1 MKIGSFF
8 PNRPQSTF
16 YAMAADDCSLHFDLD
31 NLTEKQWADHVA
43 NLELTG
49 MLQVALIAI
58 SKPDDYVGLYEEFQK
73 EEWSQTLRRYSAFF
87 ENCGIEVIPPAHFI
101 FGPKMTFYRDIA
113 DRLPNTELLSLYM
126 VSGSNSV
133 LHQDEA
139 ALAISQNVNS
149 KFHFAQN
156 APEFGIPTPK
166 TLITSKGGLGSEVVA
181 KFYTENADSAGEI
194 MMKILGLAG
203 ARNVTAISSV
213 SAAQNYVSEYAD
225 NMPVLL
231 QRKLNY
237 ADYTEMTVDLF
248 VSNDEIAISN
258 IRQILF
264 ADGLWVGNF
273 VSKRHTLSDAQSQ
286 QLIRVGEYARTHGYS
301 SEEGSNCG
309 IDYFVGPNGEVTV
322 TEINARWTG
331 GLFPTQ
337 ILERINHNNQ
347 DAVMW
352 IDLAAVDQLPK
363 FLDFIE
369 AHLPSKTESDFAA
382 LSFGFSPFPQDMNG
396 HPHIYVW
403 MVVLGDFS
411 AFVEAK
417 RRFLGAQALP
427 TSELI
432 RIPKI

>member
-1 MKIGSFF
+1 
-8 PNRPQSTF
+8 
-16 YAMAADDCSLHFDLD
+16 
-31 NLTEKQWADHVA
+31 
-43 NLELTG
+43 
-49 MLQVALIAI
+49 
-58 SKPDDYVGLYEEFQK
+58 
-73 EEWSQTLRRYSAFF
+73 
-87 ENCGIEVIPPAHFI
+87 
-101 FGPKMTFYRDIA
+101 
-113 DRLPNTELLSLYM
+113 
-126 VSGSNSV
+126 
-133 LHQDEA
+133 
-139 ALAISQNVNS
+139 
-149 KFHFAQN
+149 
-156 APEFGIPTPK
+156 
-166 TLITSKGGLGSEVVA
+166 
-181 KFYTENADSAGEI
+181 
-194 MMKILGLAG
+194 
-203 ARNVTAISSV
+203 
-213 SAAQNYVSEYAD
+213 
-225 NMPVLL
+225 MPVLL